1 MLDHLEFEGYFKLL
15 TAITSVSFFFITKY
29 HRRSRI
35 VLTHLCTQ
43 INTMLVLIYVCIVR
57 SFLFDLETGDRL
69 KNIIFKFNYFGS
81 LSQAEF
87 ELKIQML
94 EAWFYFSTSDLRKNI
109 DFIVNM
115 DILFDFPILV
125 YKIFVRI
132 EKSFSCINTLLL

>member
-1 MLDHLEFEGYFKLL
+1 MFALLGVFFLIWRLEL
-15 TAITSVSFFFITKY
+15 
-29 HRRSRI
+29 RSE
-35 VLTHLCTQ
+35 L
-43 INTMLVLIYVCIVR
+43 Y
-57 SFLFDLETGDRL
+57 RL